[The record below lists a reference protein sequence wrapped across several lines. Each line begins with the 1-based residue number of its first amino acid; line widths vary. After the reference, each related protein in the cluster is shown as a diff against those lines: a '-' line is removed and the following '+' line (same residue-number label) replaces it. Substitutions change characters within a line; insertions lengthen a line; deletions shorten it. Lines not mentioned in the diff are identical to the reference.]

1 LNLPEQRGS
10 LRSENFSA
18 SYPQGSP
25 RRDVEEALRTM
36 EEARNDVA
44 RRLAAA
50 SVDGKLPNLELNIHQ
65 TTGDF
70 VGATGQP
77 PWVAAVTHGR
87 RIEVQPLATLKRR
100 GILSTTLRHEYVHA
114 VIEALGGSRTPRWL
128 AEGMAAYAGGEGAML
143 SRVPIGRKLSVE
155 ELEKRLEQPASPQE
169 MRVLYAMAYREV
181 AAIANRE
188 GEPTLWRRVAG
199 R

>member
-1 LNLPEQRGS
+1 MLREQRAT

-18 SYPQGSP
+18 SYPQGTP
-25 RRDVEEALRTM
+25 RRDVEEALRTL
-36 EEARNDVA
+36 EDARNDVA

-50 SVDGKLPNLELNIHQ
+50 SVDGKLPNLELYIHQ

-70 VGATGQP
+70 AGATGQP

-87 RIEVQPLATLKRR
+87 RVELQPIVTLKRK
-100 GILSTTLRHEYVHA
+100 GILSTTLRHEHAHA
-114 VIEALGGSRTPRWL
+114 VIEGLGGSRTPRWL
-128 AEGMAAYAGGEGAML
+128 AEGMAAYVGGEGAML
-143 SRVPIGRKLSVE
+143 SRVPMGRKLSVE

-169 MRVLYAMAYREV
+169 MRVLYAMAYMEV